1 MIAETIRST
10 AWRRGALLAMLA
22 VIATGL
28 LVSLAVATTATTSPT
43 TSPADTGPSGPIT
56 VVAGPISGQTYGLY
70 LVDEGRRTISVYQ
83 VNPKAKEKLIL
94 MAGRT
99 YAFDVLLDDYNTYP
113 PPREIKLLVQQHK
126 RLEENP

>member
-1 MIAETIRST
+1 VSVETIRST
-10 AWRRGALLAMLA
+10 AWRRGALLAALA

-28 LVSLAVATTATTSPT
+28 LVSLALAATTSPT

-83 VNPKAKEKLIL
+83 VNPKAKEKLVL
-94 MAGRT
+94 MASRT
-99 YAFDVLLDDYNTYP
+99 YAFDVRLDDYNTYP
-113 PPREIKLLVQQHK
+113 PPREIQQLVQQHK